1 MNQYSADN
9 YRLSMSRFLD
19 ITSQTF
25 AVLRGPSI
33 MAIAVFIFGFGG
45 AWWLR
50 RHRRALTATLTIALA
65 MGVFFFAANWAF
77 GKFNPRMSSRKL
89 ADTILLYLRP
99 LDQIVLYGDL
109 GYGSSIPFY
118 THRHVWIYNGRVGSN
133 LELGSKFADAPPTFL
148 DDATFPALWNGPVT
162 VFLLV
167 PEELAKNAFSR
178 LPHGSSYLL
187 QQYGGKYVF
196 VNREVRQGMP
206 TLEAVLQKTGRS
218 ALRP

>member
-1 MNQYSADN
+1 MQ
-9 YRLSMSRFLD
+9 
-19 ITSQTF
+19 
-25 AVLRGPSI
+25 
-33 MAIAVFIFGFGG
+33 
-45 AWWLR
+45 
-50 RHRRALTATLTIALA
+50 
-65 MGVFFFAANWAF
+65 
-77 GKFNPRMSSRKL
+77 
-89 ADTILLYLRP
+89 
-99 LDQIVLYGDL
+99 YGDL

-118 THRHVWIYNGRVGSN
+118 THRHVWIYNGRVGTN

-167 PEELAKNAFSR
+167 PEELAKGAFSR

-206 TLEAVLQKTGRS
+206 TLEAVLQSTGRS
-218 ALRP
+218 ALQCSSGKHSPAEATTIGKESNPRTTRQSEFNQ